1 MRNISLNSHLVSLIL
16 LPFFVYLHLD
26 HSVDIIYCILGFMV
40 LITIDFIKKKSI
52 NSIILTLIIY
62 FFYSVWFF
70 EDTNL
75 TIHSLR
81 FRWFSILFIF
91 LIYFF
96 IYISKLKKDGIK
108 ALNVFIIFFTLSR
121 FIVSPFY
128 IGESIDSFK
137 ERLRKPSSDFNFD
150 YVEAESKNV
159 KIISDEKEKDIYA
172 FDNKFDDIKNY
183 ITEKSLDSYKERLSL
198 ASSEFMFD
206 NVLVDDSPVIFI
218 ILDELSS
225 SQEIYNY
232 TKDSIDFNF
241 DIKLN
246 QIGFKTF
253 SVFNSLSVKTTLSLP
268 SIFNFNLHKSKETF
282 LYEEDVFNSY
292 SDRKLIYNKFTES
305 YRKNDLVD
313 SLEKKGVKI
322 TSFGHLNFDGH
333 KKTLNNHLLNKVTDQ
348 KNVNIIDKVLS
359 ITFYGFID
367 KKIQGTD
374 KIFWE
379 VNKEVLSNLN
389 SLSPDKN
396 NFYFFHLYAPHY
408 PYSYFDEHNKDESLG
423 DLDNHILFKRFILN
437 KLLDV
442 LSNSKFN
449 NSRIII
455 TGDHGYRFDP
465 IIDKTKTSLY
475 IKGYDNIKNV
485 NNFVVQDLGYLINS
499 SF

>member
-1 MRNISLNSHLVSLIL
+1 M
-16 LPFFVYLHLD
+16 
-26 HSVDIIYCILGFMV
+26 
-40 LITIDFIKKKSI
+40 T
-52 NSIILTLIIY
+52 
-62 FFYSVWFF
+62 
-70 EDTNL
+70 
-75 TIHSLR
+75 
-81 FRWFSILFIF
+81 
-91 LIYFF
+91 
-96 IYISKLKKDGIK
+96 LKKDGIK
-108 ALNVFIIFFTLSR
+108 VFNVFIIFFTLSR

-128 IGESIDSFK
+128 KGESIDSFK
-137 ERLRKPSSDFNFD
+137 EKLRQPLSDFNFD
-150 YVEAESKNV
+150 YVVAEAKNV

-183 ITEKSLDSYKERLSL
+183 ITEQSVDSYKERLSL
-198 ASSEFMFD
+198 ASSNFMFD
-206 NVLVDDSPVIFI
+206 NVAVDDSPVIFI

-232 TKDSIDFNF
+232 TNDSIDFNF
-241 DIKLN
+241 DTKLN

-322 TSFGHLNFDGH
+322 TSFGHLNFDGYQ
-333 KKTLNNHLLNKVTDQ
+333 KTLNNHLLNKTTDQ
-348 KNVNIIDKVLS
+348 KNINIIDKVLS
-359 ITFYGFID
+359 ATLYGFIN

-379 VNKEVLSNLN
+379 LNKEVLSNLS
-389 SLSPDKN
+389 SLSPGKN
-396 NFYFFHLYAPHY
+396 NFYFFHFYAPHY
-408 PYSYFDEHNKDESLG
+408 PYSYFDEHNKDDSLG
-423 DLDNHILFKRFILN
+423 DLDNHILFKRFFLN